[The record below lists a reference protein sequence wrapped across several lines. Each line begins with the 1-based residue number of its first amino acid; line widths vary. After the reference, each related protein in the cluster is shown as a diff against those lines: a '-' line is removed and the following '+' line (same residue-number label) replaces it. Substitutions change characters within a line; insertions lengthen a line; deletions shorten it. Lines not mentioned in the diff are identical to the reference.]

1 MIILYSFVNALKL
14 SGSGK
19 LSNKSVPLHVLCLPK
34 CRVSPVGSV
43 HFSGKCLCGNV

>member
-1 MIILYSFVNALKL
+1 MIIMYSFVNTLNL

-34 CRVSPVGSV
+34 CSVSPVGSIQ
-43 HFSGKCLCGNV
+43 FSGKCLCRNV